1 MPNKQQITQ
10 RLIEQL
16 GDTSHSDV
24 ESAMGDWWQDWRPD
38 KGLRLTAEGQKVFD
52 QLKYE
57 SHSFEIPTHIAIV
70 SRNLLIL
77 ERKLTCPYHIKLGKK
92 PVLTLYG
99 NKEATLFAL
108 FNNPDKFMA
117 LLSQT

>member
-16 GDTSHSDV
+16 GDTSHLDV
-24 ESAMGDWWQDWRPD
+24 ESAMGDWWQDWRTD
-38 KGLRLTAEGQKVFD
+38 KGLRLTTEGRDVFD

-57 SHSFEIPTHIAIV
+57 SYSFEIPAHIAIV

-77 ERKLTCPYHIKLGKK
+77 E
-92 PVLTLYG
+92 TLDIIDSISPNYIIIDV
-99 NKEATLFAL
+99 NKIIIIIV
-108 FNNPDKFMA
+108 NH
-117 LLSQT
+117 